1 MKHLFTILFFI
12 FLASAVSA
20 QNSTANSNSYK
31 TAVGVKLWDGA
42 GANLKTFLDDKSALE
57 FIGFFWRNG
66 TRITGLYEF
75 HGNLNTEGNVRWY
88 LGFGGHASLY
98 KNAKGGGVDG
108 VAGIDFKL
116 TKAPVNIAIDWQPS
130 IEIGVGSLNG
140 FAGSYGGLAIRY
152 TF

>member
-1 MKHLFTILFFI
+1 MKHLFVILICTFI
-12 FLASAVSA
+12 VTTATA
-20 QNSTANSNSYK
+20 QNSTANSSSYK
-31 TAVGVKLWDGA
+31 SAIGIKIWDGA
-42 GANLKTFLDDKSALE
+42 GATLKTFLDERSALE

-66 TRITGLYEF
+66 TRITGLYEY
-75 HGNLNTEGNVRWY
+75 HGNLNTEGNVKWY

-98 KNAKGGGVDG
+98 KNGTGGGIDG

-116 TKAPVNIAIDWQPS
+116 AKSPINIAIDWQPS

-140 FAGSYGGLAIRY
+140 FAGSYGGLAVRY